1 MCKCGVERSHPLP
14 LRTAEHQQPVMEGIH
29 MLWPLS
35 VNPKQSNQQ
44 PTAVTAWNV
53 VCLFPILVLFILLFP
68 IRAGTDCNV
77 LSVPNHNIWRV
88 PVCQRHCQEVRCTGE
103 RGNLRSN
110 GSHAWPAARKSCQTS
125 MCTTTTFL
133 VIRTHI
139 YTPPPPPLP
148 SKCFYLLAQLV
159 IHFWKLE
166 VPEGRYQIEKHGFL
180 LLSTTNW
187 GGKMSE
193 EQKNN
198 GFEGRRKCTVTYKT
212 ICHVKAYVKGSRL
225 SFLNAN
231 VWESPPFFSHAE
243 MQKLER
249 MIQESTIHILSQHFE
264 TYQN

>member
-1 MCKCGVERSHPLP
+1 
-14 LRTAEHQQPVMEGIH
+14 MEGIH

-68 IRAGTDCNV
+68 IRAGTDCNI

-88 PVCQRHCQEVRCTGE
+88 PVCQRHCQEVCCTGE

-139 YTPPPPPLP
+139 YTPPPSTLTF
-148 SKCFYLLAQLV
+148 KM
-159 IHFWKLE
+159 
-166 VPEGRYQIEKHGFL
+166 FL
-180 LLSTTNW
+180 SSSTACNPFLKAW
-187 GGKMSE
+187 GP
-193 EQKNN
+193 
-198 GFEGRRKCTVTYKT
+198 RRKISNRKT
-212 ICHVKAYVKGSRL
+212 WLFVAIYNKLRWQDEWGTKEQWIWRQEKVHCYIQDNLSRKGL
-225 SFLNAN
+225 C
-231 VWESPPFFSHAE
+231 
-243 MQKLER
+243 
-249 MIQESTIHILSQHFE
+249 
-264 TYQN
+264 

>member
-1 MCKCGVERSHPLP
+1 MECCLLVSNPGFIHFALSNKSRNRLQHLVCSQPQYLKGTCVSKTLSRSTLYWWK
-14 LRTAEHQQPVMEGIH
+14 RQSEIQRQSCMTCSKKE
-29 MLWPLS
+29 LS
-35 VNPKQSNQQ
+35 DKYVH
-44 PTAVTAWNV
+44 
-53 VCLFPILVLFILLFP
+53 
-68 IRAGTDCNV
+68 
-77 LSVPNHNIWRV
+77 NHNFSGD
-88 PVCQRHCQEVRCTGE
+88 QD
-103 RGNLRSN
+103 
-110 GSHAWPAARKSCQTS
+110 
-125 MCTTTTFL
+125 
-133 VIRTHI
+133 THI
-139 YTPPPPPLP
+139 YTPPPPLP

-231 VWESPPFFSHAE
+231 VWESPPFLSHAE

-249 MIQESTIHILSQHFE
+249 MIQ
-264 TYQN
+264 